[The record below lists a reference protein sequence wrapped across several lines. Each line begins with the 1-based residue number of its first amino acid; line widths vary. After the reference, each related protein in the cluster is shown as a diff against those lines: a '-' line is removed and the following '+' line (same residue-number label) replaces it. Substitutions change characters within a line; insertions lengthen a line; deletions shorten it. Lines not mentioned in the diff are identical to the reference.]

1 MSITTKL
8 LINFII
14 LYNMEKKTFSKF
26 AIASLKR
33 TAQNVYPLVR
43 VKNKL
48 LENMEEER
56 KKLESIQTQ
65 IDGYQAPIKELT
77 GGYTTEDLVE
87 RVVTETTKNGK
98 VFKQTSYKLKY
109 PDTVI
114 PPTVPGITLPDD
126 TDVKDP
132 TINDT
137 DNTQVSSEHMDIN
150 PNINNNF

>member
-1 MSITTKL
+1 MSITIKL

-87 RVVTETTKNGK
+87 RVVTEITKNGK

-114 PPTVPGITLPDD
+114 PPTVPGITLPDG
-126 TDVKDP
+126 TNVKDP

-137 DNTQVSSEHMDIN
+137 DNTPISIEHMDIN

>member
-1 MSITTKL
+1 MSITIKL
-8 LINFII
+8 LIDFII

-77 GGYTTEDLVE
+77 GGYTD
-87 RVVTETTKNGK
+87 RKSVV
-98 VFKQTSYKLKY
+98 
-109 PDTVI
+109 
-114 PPTVPGITLPDD
+114 
-126 TDVKDP
+126 
-132 TINDT
+132 
-137 DNTQVSSEHMDIN
+137 
-150 PNINNNF
+150 